1 MQSTGMMML
10 TLAQDLSTEPQS
22 KSLIS
27 YVHDGG
33 FLAYVLVVVSFVAVV
48 LIVRNLLIFRETRQ
62 APPDDFQ
69 ALDRMLRAN
78 DIEGAIALCTNPE
91 HNSFLTRVFGAALI
105 RCSRSPF
112 GFLELRS
119 ALEES
124 GAREADRLHRAN
136 EGIGIIAAIGPM
148 LGLLGTVI
156 GIIGAFRAIGV
167 MQGAARSNELAV
179 FMSIALVNTAL
190 GLIVAIPCT
199 IAFALFRRRVD
210 ALVGD
215 IAEKI
220 EGLTR
225 SLEQMSTGESSQV
238 APQAAKSAR
247 STAGQARPAAGEPRG
262 ESRGGSRGVPVS

>member
-1 MQSTGMMML
+1 MQTLWSMVI
-10 TLAQDLSTEPQS
+10 TLAQDTSTAPEE
-22 KSLIS
+22 KSLLS
-27 YVHDGG
+27 YINDGG
-33 FLAYVLVVVSFVAVV
+33 FLAYVLVVVSFIAMA
-48 LIVRNLLIFRETRQ
+48 LIIRNLIIFRESRQ

-69 ALDRMLRAN
+69 QLDKLLRTN

-91 HNSFLTRVFGAALI
+91 RNSFLSRVFGTALL

-119 ALEES
+119 ALEEA
-124 GAREADRLHRAN
+124 GQREADRLHRAN

-156 GIIGAFRAIGV
+156 GIIGAFRVIGT
-167 MQGAARSNELAV
+167 MQGAQRSNELAV

-199 IAFALFRRRVD
+199 VAFSLFRRRIE

-220 EGLTR
+220 ELLTR
-225 SLEQMSTGESSQV
+225 NLEQMSTGEA
-238 APQAAKSAR
+238 APAATRAP
-247 STAGQARPAAGEPRG
+247 ARPAPSPQRPLSGEARG
-262 ESRGGSRGVPVS
+262 ATVP

>member
-1 MQSTGMMML
+1 MHSEL
-10 TLAQDLSTEPQS
+10 FLILAQQAAEPES
-22 KSLIS
+22 KSLLS

-33 FLAYVLVVVSFVAVV
+33 FLAYVLVGISFVALA
-48 LIVRNLLIFRETRQ
+48 LIVRNMLVLRESRLAPAEDFAKLDKLLRS
-62 APPDDFQ
+62 
-69 ALDRMLRAN
+69 N
-78 DIEGAIALCTNPE
+78 DIEGAIALCANPE
-91 HNSFLTRVFGAALI
+91 HNSFLTRVFGTALL

-124 GAREADRLHRAN
+124 GQRESDRLHRAN

-156 GIIGAFRAIGV
+156 GIIGAFRAIGILE
-167 MQGAARSNELAV
+167 GASRSNQLAV

-199 IAFALFRRRVD
+199 VAFSLFRRRVD

-220 EGLTR
+220 EMLTR
-225 SLEQMSTGESSQV
+225 SLEQMSTGETAAQPGRP
-238 APQAAKSAR
+238 AP
-247 STAGQARPAAGEPRG
+247 RPAATRPPSPEA
-262 ESRGGSRGVPVS
+262 RGVQV